1 METLGII
8 LAVNFRINII
18 MAEIIGITNNNTTCT
33 SVTLTDIDLALSD
46 LRNHFSITPGEKW
59 TLPEFGSYISYYLFQ
74 PIDDATTSLIQ
85 QDVERVVSY
94 DPRWNLLSRELDIVE
109 DAHTIPVNVELEYIP
124 LGQSAVLALK
134 FDRESATLTE

>member
-1 METLGII
+1 VETLGII

-18 MAEIIGITNNNTTCT
+18 MAEIIGISNTGTTCT

-59 TLPEFGSYISYYLFQ
+59 TLPDFGSYIPYYLFQ

-94 DPRWNLLSRELDIVE
+94 DPRWNLLSQELDIVE
-109 DAHTIPVNVELEYIP
+109 DAHTITVNVELEYIP
-124 LGQSAVLALK
+124 LGQTAVLALK
-134 FDRESATLTE
+134 FDRESATLVE